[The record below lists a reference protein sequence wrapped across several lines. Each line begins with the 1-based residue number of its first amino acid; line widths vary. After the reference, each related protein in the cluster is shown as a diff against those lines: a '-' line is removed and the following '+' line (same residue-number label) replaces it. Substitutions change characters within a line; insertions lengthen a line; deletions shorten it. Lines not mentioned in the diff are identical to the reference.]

1 MISYHDLELN
11 DLQLN
16 MVSSFDK
23 RSKTVKYYYNIE
35 CGFDIETSSVTL
47 DGDKKFAFM
56 YEWTF
61 GISDKEHI
69 CYGRTWEEFLEFCQ
83 FLQDE
88 LGLDENNI
96 LVVYIHNMGY
106 EFQFMRKYFN
116 WLNVFAVDDRKPIRA
131 LSSFGIE
138 FRDSY
143 ILSGYSLAK
152 LADNLV
158 SHKIK
163 KLAGDL
169 DYKLCRL
176 PDTPLSQ
183 KELAYCNN
191 DVEIILYYI
200 NEQIKQYENITKI
213 PMTNTGRVRKF
224 VRDKCYHTSKTHK
237 NDSRGKNQRY
247 KELMEELVLTKDEY
261 TMLKRCFMGGF
272 THASMLHSGELLEN
286 VSSIDFTSSYPA
298 VMLSEKF
305 PMSKPK
311 HENLKEI
318 SFTDLMA
325 DSEKGLMF
333 DVRFN
338 NLHSKLTHET
348 YLSESKCRG
357 LEKPIINNGRVFSAD
372 VAITTMTDIDFRIMQ
387 KCYTWDSVQVSN
399 CYSFYMT
406 YLPRPIILAICEL
419 YGNKTTLKG
428 VKGKEVEYLVSKGM
442 LNSVYGMCVTDIVR
456 NTIEYTDSWHIT
468 PFTEDDIIEQVEK
481 YNSSRNRFLYYPWGV
496 WVTAYA
502 RRNLWTGILNIGD
515 DYVYS
520 DTDSIKMLNYENH
533 LPYINWYNQMIENKL
548 KDMCKARNI
557 DFALM
562 KPKTIKGV
570 EKLIGVWDYE
580 GTYTHFKTLG
590 AKRYLVRH
598 DDGSM
603 EITVA
608 GLSKQR
614 GVEYLLEI
622 CDNDYSKVFD
632 MFNDDLFI
640 PASETGKNT
649 HTYIDDEMTAEV
661 TDYKGYSATVTALS
675 GVHLS
680 ECEFTLSISSQY
692 SKFLENYRSGYI
704 FAGAKNV

>member
-1 MISYHDLELN
+1 
-11 DLQLN
+11 

-23 RSKTVKYYYNIE
+23 RSKAVKYYYNIE

-61 GISDKEHI
+61 GISDREHI

-83 FLQDE
+83 YLQDE

-176 PDTPLSQ
+176 PDTPLSP

-348 YLSESKCRG
+348 YLSESKCRV

-387 KCYTWDSVQVSN
+387 KCYSWDSVQVSN

-548 KDMCKARNI
+548 KDMCKARKI

-598 DDGSM
+598 DGSM

>member
-200 NEQIKQYENITKI
+200 NEQIKQYDNITKI

-318 SFTDLMA
+318 SFTDLLA

-348 YLSESKCRG
+348 YLSESKCWG

-387 KCYTWDSVQVSN
+387 KCYSWDSVQVSN

-548 KDMCKARNI
+548 KAMCKARNI

-692 SKFLENYRSGYI
+692 SKFLENYRRGYI

>member
-47 DGDKKFAFM
+47 DEDEKFAFM

-83 FLQDE
+83 YLQDE

-176 PDTPLSQ
+176 PDTPLSP

-261 TMLKRCFMGGF
+261 IKLKKCFMGGF
-272 THASMLHSGELLEN
+272 THASMLHSGKLLEN

-338 NLHSKLTHET
+338 NLHSKLSFET

-387 KCYTWDSVQVSN
+387 KCYTWDSIQVSN

-428 VKGKEVEYLVSKGM
+428 VKDKEVEYLVSKGM

-548 KDMCKARNI
+548 KAMCKARKI

-632 MFNDDLFI
+632 MFSDDLFI